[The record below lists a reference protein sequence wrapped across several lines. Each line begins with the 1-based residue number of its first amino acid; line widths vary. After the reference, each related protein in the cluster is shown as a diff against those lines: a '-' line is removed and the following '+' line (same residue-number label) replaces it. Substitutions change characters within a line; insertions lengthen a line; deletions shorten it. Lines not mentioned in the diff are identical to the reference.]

1 VLRTQNMLYGDF
13 KKFVSFALFGL
24 AAAGIDFF
32 IYASLLW
39 IGLDAIL
46 GNLISSSLGILINY
60 FLVSNFTFNMDFK
73 SFRNVIV
80 FFSIAIATL
89 FVSSFFLALLVKSLG
104 FDPFL
109 AKLVTLPLSAIV
121 KYVLNRKYTFI

>member
-1 VLRTQNMLYGDF
+1 MLYGDF

-24 AAAGIDFF
+24 AAAGIDFI

-60 FLVSNFTFNMDFK
+60 CLVSNFTFNMDFK

-89 FVSSFFLALLVKSLG
+89 FVSSFFLALLVKLLG